1 MLKRNKI
8 IISGRVQGVFF
19 RRFIFENAVNLGLK
33 GYVKNRNNEKVEA
46 VFEGEETDLKKII
59 KLCKKGPAGAKVENI
74 KVIEK
79 KIKGEKEFKKLG

>member
-46 VFEGEETDLKKII
+46 VFEGEETDLKKLSSYARKDQREL
-59 KLCKKGPAGAKVENI
+59 KLKTLKS
-74 KVIEK
+74 
-79 KIKGEKEFKKLG
+79 